1 MLILQFMPWCR
12 IDKTY
17 AVGDVT
23 IIPFRRDGPV
33 EGVNAVTTSQ
43 IKTILASYKNL
54 EGQPVRE
61 AALVR
66 YTDRPLLADL
76 SDDELEITH
85 EWVELACFC
94 GLAKREYFNQLGPYC
109 NTDCFAFYAQGIG
122 EPGFTTI
129 VSRRREGRTLNT
141 WPLDKILFSVPV
153 HVSPI
158 DRVALDE
165 RLLDGLVAFRKEA
178 SDDEWSRWQNAISC
192 FNQANTDNDTIRY
205 QVEWV
210 LLCSAFEHI
219 LEAKSKAE
227 DVAKRFTDALVPST
241 SLLVGKAKRYSA
253 QKKWDVNKPLRYEWM
268 NEFYRIRGDFA
279 HGRLKTRQPAVWN
292 PPEHIVLATIAFPLL
307 VRCLLQKRGK
317 YELTDKDRA
326 QVNAFEELADE
337 PFLEPPGNQ
346 ESSIDSVWS
355 RLVNKARSEL
365 VKQKVLAELKAKYK
379 SKRVLE

>member
-1 MLILQFMPWCR
+1 MKHMLILQFMPWCR

-23 IIPFRRDGPV
+23 IIPFRRDWPV

-66 YTDRPLLADL
+66 YRDRPLLADL
-76 SDDELEITH
+76 SDDELAITR

-94 GLAKREYFNQLGPYC
+94 GLAKREYFNELGRYC

-129 VSRRREGRTLNT
+129 VPRRREGRTLNT
-141 WPLDKILFSVPV
+141 RPLDKILFSVPV

-158 DRVALDE
+158 ERVELDE

-205 QVEWV
+205 QVE
-210 LLCSAFEHI
+210 
-219 LEAKSKAE
+219 
-227 DVAKRFTDALVPST
+227 
-241 SLLVGKAKRYSA
+241 
-253 QKKWDVNKPLRYEWM
+253 
-268 NEFYRIRGDFA
+268 
-279 HGRLKTRQPAVWN
+279 
-292 PPEHIVLATIAFPLL
+292 
-307 VRCLLQKRGK
+307 
-317 YELTDKDRA
+317 
-326 QVNAFEELADE
+326 
-337 PFLEPPGNQ
+337 
-346 ESSIDSVWS
+346 
-355 RLVNKARSEL
+355 
-365 VKQKVLAELKAKYK
+365 
-379 SKRVLE
+379 